1 MVEIVNVVDIDIVD
15 IDIVDIDIDIVD
27 IDIVDIDIVDI
38 VVSLDIAGIVDT
50 VCICCK
56 QFGTILGSNW
66 NNLKNLTPPPTHSPF
81 YLFIY

>member
-1 MVEIVNVVDIDIVD
+1 MVEIVNVF
-15 IDIVDIDIDIVD
+15 D

-66 NNLKNLTPPPTHSPF
+66 NNLKNLTPPTHPLSI
-81 YLFIY
+81 LFIYLLRKFM